1 MCVPDLSILRS
12 AVLGDQSYHMG
23 AIVARRLHHNR
34 FNGDFFGGIYATRL
48 ANFLDVDICEGDMEL
63 PSSYLDLDSM
73 FSHQFIER
81 TGPPYQYRLIFNKWH
96 VVRVALPAP
105 TFFDFQAR
113 GRYIITREEAD
124 EYERGVEA
132 ARLHAAAQ
140 EAITVVSQ
148 YGPSYTY
155 GYPPGHPWQ

>member
-1 MCVPDLSILRS
+1 
-12 AVLGDQSYHMG
+12 MG
-23 AIVARRLHHNR
+23 AIVARRLHQNR
-34 FNGDFFGGIYATRL
+34 HSGDFFGGIYATHL
-48 ANFLDVDICEGDMEL
+48 ANFLDVDIREGDMEL

-81 TGPPYQYRLIFNKWH
+81 TGPPYQYRLIFDRRH

-113 GRYIITREEAD
+113 GTYIITREEAD

-132 ARLHAAAQ
+132 ARLHATAHAAI
-140 EAITVVSQ
+140 AAASR
-148 YGPSYTY
+148 YDPSFTY
-155 GYPPGHPWQ
+155 RYPPGHPWK

>member
-1 MCVPDLSILRS
+1 
-12 AVLGDQSYHMG
+12 MG
-23 AIVARRLHHNR
+23 AIVARRLHQNR
-34 FNGDFFGGIYATRL
+34 HSGDFFGGIYATHL
-48 ANFLDVDICEGDMEL
+48 ANFLDVDIREGDMEL

-81 TGPPYQYRLIFNKWH
+81 TGPPYQYQLIFDRRH

-113 GRYIITREEAD
+113 GTYIITREEAD

-132 ARLHAAAQ
+132 ARLHATAQAAI
-140 EAITVVSQ
+140 AAASH
-148 YGPSYTY
+148 YDPSYTY
-155 GYPPGHPWQ
+155 GYPPGYPWQ

>member
-1 MCVPDLSILRS
+1 M
-12 AVLGDQSYHMG
+12 SYNLG

-34 FNGDFFGGIYATRL
+34 HNGDFFGGIYATRL
-48 ANFLDVDICEGDMEL
+48 AHFLEIDIREGDVEL
-63 PSSYLDLDSM
+63 PTSYLDLDPM

-81 TGPPYQYRLIFNKWH
+81 TGPPYQYRLIFDRRR

-124 EYERGVEA
+124 EYERRAEA
-132 ARLHAAAQ
+132 ARRHAAAQ
-140 EAITVVSQ
+140 EAIAATSQ
-148 YGPSYTY
+148 YDPSYTY
-155 GYPPGHPWQ
+155 GYPPCHPWQ